1 VILVDTSVLVDALTG
16 HRHLLPAL
24 TSTVGRGERLGIP
37 ALVLYEYL
45 RGPRSAAEI
54 AHQEDLLPAD
64 RALPFGAVEAT
75 IAARLYRVV
84 PRARQRS
91 STSPSRPLP
100 SLMTFASGRPTRRT
114 FATSRVFSS
123 TKRLPDRPRDGPRS
137 TLPSVEEVP

>member
-84 PRARQRS
+84 PRARQRE
-91 STSPSRPLP
+91 
-100 SLMTFASGRPTRRT
+100 FDIAI
-114 FATSRVFSS
+114 AAIAIAHDV
-123 TKRLPDRPRDGPRS
+123 RLWTANTEDFRDIPGLQLYEAPA
-137 TLPSVEEVP
+137 

>member
-84 PRARQRS
+84 PRARQREFDIAIAAIAIAHDVRLW
-91 STSPSRPLP
+91 TANTEDFRDIPGLQ
-100 SLMTFASGRPTRRT
+100 LYEAS
-114 FATSRVFSS
+114 A
-123 TKRLPDRPRDGPRS
+123 
-137 TLPSVEEVP
+137 

>member
-1 VILVDTSVLVDALTG
+1 MILVDTSVLVDALTG

-84 PRARQRS
+84 PRARQRE
-91 STSPSRPLP
+91 
-100 SLMTFASGRPTRRT
+100 FDIAI
-114 FATSRVFSS
+114 AAIAIAHDV
-123 TKRLPDRPRDGPRS
+123 RLWTANTEDFRDIPGLQLYEAPA
-137 TLPSVEEVP
+137 

>member
-1 VILVDTSVLVDALTG
+1 MILVDTSVLVDALTG

-64 RALPFGAVEAT
+64 HALPFGAIEAT

-84 PRARQRS
+84 PRARQRE
-91 STSPSRPLP
+91 
-100 SLMTFASGRPTRRT
+100 FDIAI
-114 FATSRVFSS
+114 AAIAIAHDV
-123 TKRLPDRPRDGPRS
+123 RLWTANTEDFRDIPGLQLYEAPA
-137 TLPSVEEVP
+137 

>member
-84 PRARQRS
+84 PRARQRE
-91 STSPSRPLP
+91 
-100 SLMTFASGRPTRRT
+100 FDIAI
-114 FATSRVFSS
+114 AAVAIAHDV
-123 TKRLPDRPRDGPRS
+123 RLWTANTDDFRDIPGLQLYEAPA
-137 TLPSVEEVP
+137 